1 MWDTFQNDKQTMKDT
16 VQKITMKDTVQIV
29 LPDLVNMFIQF
40 SISHSHPD
48 TKTIII

>member
-1 MWDTFQNDKQTMKDT
+1 MWDTFQNDKQT
-16 VQKITMKDTVQIV
+16 VKDTVQIV

-48 TKTIII
+48 TKTIIT